1 MPLPCVV
8 CSRPSTQASPASLCD
23 YCWSEKYSMQN
34 IGGTSVPY
42 KQVLKEYLEGHG
54 LWKSAEESLEE
65 WGIRCK
71 KAAMASK
78 FGK

>member
-23 YCWSEKYSMQN
+23 KCWSDKYSMQN
-34 IGGTSVPY
+34 IGGVTIPY
-42 KQVLKEYLEGHG
+42 KQVLQKYLEGCG
-54 LWKSAEESLEE
+54 LWLRENETHED
-65 WGIRCK
+65 WGLRCK
-71 KAAMASK
+71 AAAQKSS